1 MRLLH
6 FARNDLFSDFFTKAS
21 ICDDFLMM
29 KKLNNWFRRIWYANG
44 THSVLNPVI
53 PMLRF
58 LSFLYRSAVGMRNRL
73 YDLGIIKQE
82 RLPCKVISIGNIT
95 VGGTGKTPM
104 VIMLANF
111 LKGKGYR
118 PAVLSRGYGGKTNS
132 PVNIVSDG
140 AHALMGHVSAGDE
153 PVLIAKS
160 TEGIPVLTGPKR
172 TLTGRIAIEKLGADI
187 LILDDAFQHRRIF
200 RDVDIVL
207 LNREKPFG
215 NGLLLPGGPLREPPE
230 ALKRADFIIWK
241 DRSPDGRYPKFQEQG
256 IDKFLPV
263 LSGYLKPKAVVR
275 GNAGEAIPVEYI
287 KGKKI
292 CAFAGIGS
300 PETLAETI
308 ESIGGVVVSF
318 LPFPD
323 HCRYT
328 SANISDIQKK
338 ASATGAEI
346 IMTTEKDGIRLTD
359 FPDFLKDIFVLRV
372 EMEMLPSRDAFEK
385 MLLEELKKA

>member
-1 MRLLH
+1 
-6 FARNDLFSDFFTKAS
+6 
-21 ICDDFLMM
+21 M
-29 KKLNNWFRRIWYANG
+29 KKLNNWLRRIWYTNG

-58 LSFLYRSAVGMRNRL
+58 LSFLYRSTVGLRNRL

-111 LKGKGYR
+111 LKEKGYR
-118 PAVLSRGYGGKTNS
+118 PAVLSRGYGGKAKS

-140 AHALMGHVSAGDE
+140 AHTLMGHVEAGDE

-172 TLTGRIAIEKLGADI
+172 TLTGRIAIENLGADI

-207 LNREKPFG
+207 LNRGKPFG
-215 NGLLLPGGPLREPPE
+215 NGFLLPGGPLREPPE

-241 DRSPDGRYPKFQEQG
+241 DSSLDGRYPKFQEQG

-275 GNAGEAIPVEYI
+275 GNAGEVVPVEYI

-308 ESIGGVVVSF
+308 ESIGGVVVSS

-328 SANISDIQKK
+328 STNISDIQKK

-372 EMEMLPSRDAFEK
+372 EMEMLPSRDAFEE
-385 MLLEELKKA
+385 MMLEELKKA